1 MTPRMVGCRAAARES
16 LQKCGSRLKRARPP
30 PHAAAR
36 AIMSAMVRS
45 FYFRIG
51 FSFVVFVV
59 AVLLAQNAMFSYVL
73 SRSGNPLPPRPPN
86 NLAAIVSADIAST
99 LAQDPGVDVSA
110 YL

>member
-59 AVLLAQNAMFSYVL
+59 AVLLAQNAMFSYML
-73 SRSGNPLPPRPPN
+73 FPN
-86 NLAAIVSADIAST
+86 RVSAAG
-99 LAQDPGVDVSA
+99 PSA
-110 YL
+110 EQRRRHRLCRYRIDAR